1 LCSAIGDALTLA
13 GREVYRRSEG
23 ESRNAGFALHD
34 ETIARDTGGLSYGL
48 DRISLKRAPQRIDI
62 ALEIIE

>member
-1 LCSAIGDALTLA
+1 LTLA
-13 GREVYRRSEG
+13 GREVYRRPER

-34 ETIARDTGGLSYGL
+34 ETIARDTEGLSYGL